1 MTVQEKTGFI
11 IIGEGVVISGNVELP
26 GKLVVNGKIDG
37 LVNARE
43 VYVGAEGEITGKI
56 YATEADI
63 KGRVGDFISVTDK
76 LILRASAKITG
87 NIEYRHIEIEQG
99 AVVDAVLSQRTDAPK
114 LQRVIY
120 PNPARVL
127 NQADFAAA
135 KA

>member
-1 MTVQEKTGFI
+1 MAIEEKTGFI
-11 IIGEGVVISGNVELP
+11 IIGEGVVITGNLELP

-37 LVNARE
+37 VINARE

-56 YATEADI
+56 FAAEADI
-63 KGRVGDFISVTDK
+63 KGRVSDFISVTDK
-76 LILRASAKITG
+76 LILRSTAKITG
-87 NIEYRHIEIEQG
+87 NIEYKVIEIEHG
-99 AVVDAVLSQRTDAPK
+99 AEVDAVLSQKADAPK

-127 NQADFAAA
+127 NQTDFAAA